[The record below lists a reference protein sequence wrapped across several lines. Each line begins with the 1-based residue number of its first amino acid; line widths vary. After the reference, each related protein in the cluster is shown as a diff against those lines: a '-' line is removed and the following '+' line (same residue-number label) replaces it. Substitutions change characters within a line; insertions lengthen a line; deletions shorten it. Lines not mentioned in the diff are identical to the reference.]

1 MVAANMANRNF
12 RELFEPVIDE
22 LKTKEAKRMYCKTLL
37 SHLSAKLSHV
47 STETFEDDMNEM
59 IGVINESCLAK

>member
-1 MVAANMANRNF
+1 MANRNF

-47 STETFEDDMNEM
+47 STDTFEDDMNDM
-59 IGVINESCLAK
+59 INAINSKCISK

>member
-47 STETFEDDMNEM
+47 STESFEDDMNEM
-59 IGVINESCLAK
+59 IGAINESCLAK